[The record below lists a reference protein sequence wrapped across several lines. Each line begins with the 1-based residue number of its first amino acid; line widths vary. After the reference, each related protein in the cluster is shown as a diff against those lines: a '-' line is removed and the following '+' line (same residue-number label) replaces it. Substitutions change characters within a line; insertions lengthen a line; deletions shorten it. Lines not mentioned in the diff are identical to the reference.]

1 MRQVKIYD
9 TTLRDGTQAEY
20 FSLSLADKI
29 RIARKLAQFG
39 VHYIEGGWPG
49 SNPKD
54 RDFFEEIRQYGELNG
69 SRIAAFGSTHH
80 KDRPPES
87 DPVFQELLLSRAQV
101 VTIFGKSSL
110 FQVKEILQTTPE
122 RNLELIRH
130 SLSYVRPR
138 VAELFYDAEHFFDG
152 FKDDPEYA
160 LKTLEAAVAGG
171 AQCLVLCDTNGGT
184 LTSELAGIIK
194 AVQKKVPPGSLR
206 HPRPQRLG
214 AGGGQQPGRGGAGL
228 RPGAGNHQRLRG
240 ALRQRQSLLHHP
252 GLAAEDGD

>member
-87 DPVFQELLLSRAQV
+87 DPVFQELLLSRARWSP
-101 VTIFGKSSL
+101 SSG
-110 FQVKEILQTTPE
+110 
-122 RNLELIRH
+122 N
-130 SLSYVRPR
+130 
-138 VAELFYDAEHFFDG
+138 
-152 FKDDPEYA
+152 
-160 LKTLEAAVAGG
+160 
-171 AQCLVLCDTNGGT
+171 
-184 LTSELAGIIK
+184 
-194 AVQKKVPPGSLR
+194 PPSS
-206 HPRPQRLG
+206 
-214 AGGGQQPGRGGAGL
+214 
-228 RPGAGNHQRLRG
+228 
-240 ALRQRQSLLHHP
+240 RQRRSCRP
-252 GLAAEDGD
+252 PRSATWNSSAIP

>member
-20 FSLSLADKI
+20 FTLSLADKI
-29 RIARKLAQFG
+29 RIAKKLAQFG

-54 RDFFEEIRQYGELNG
+54 RDFFEEIRQYGDVNG

-122 RNLELIRH
+122 RNLELISH
-130 SLSYVRPR
+130 SLGYLKPR
-138 VAELFYDAEHFFDG
+138 VHELFYDAEHFFDG
-152 FKDDPEYA
+152 FKDNPDYA
-160 LKTLEAAVAGG
+160 LKCLEAAVAGG
-171 AQCLVLCDTNGGT
+171 AQVLVLCDTNGGT
-184 LTSELAGIIK
+184 LTSELAEIIK
-194 AVQKKVPPGSLR
+194 AVQASSAATSPWASTPTTTPSWPWPTAW
-206 HPRPQRLG
+206 PRWSWAASRCRAPST
-214 AGGGQQPGRGGAGL
+214 ASANAAATPISAPSS
-228 RPGAGNHQRLRG
+228 RPC
-240 ALRQRQSLLHHP
+240 S
-252 GLAAEDGD
+252 